1 MLVAVLWPRALTD
14 GAKYLHEMMIISS
27 YFSTFMKRVVL
38 HIFGHSFFPSSFF
51 FNGQLRYF
59 PLFFFVGLQ
68 TSIMWNKF
76 TTIAC
81 HQMAVLFI
89 FDWGQSHLSQCQKG
103 WIEFELNFNQPISDL
118 NLILGPCD
126 QFFFRL
132 LFFFFFFVCVSGGCW
147 EESLEW
153 GQMTLVYVRK
163 TEEKERWPLSLHL
176 LVFFLYIY
184 YGTHNIPHKRFRLA
198 YFSSGFALYRKGGK
212 IFFPNRRRFGHV
224 IVCKLASSQQ
234 QQKPKNQLLFLFF
247 LYFLYLLVLL
257 RQNDITKSKVG
268 NITTS
273 KFGLVNYEMKNN
285 RIKLIHSQKERK
297 KEKQSNTIKKKKT
310 KGNEAHTIF
319 LFYGK

>member
-132 LFFFFFFVCVSGGCW
+132 LFCFFFLCVCFGRLLRREFGMGSDDSRIRKKNRGEREMTSLSPSPRFLFIYLLWYTQYPAQEVSFGLLQFRLRLIQKRGKDFFPQPSKIRSCYRMQISVFSTTTTTKK
-147 EESLEW
+147 SAS
-153 GQMTLVYVRK
+153 
-163 TEEKERWPLSLHL
+163 LSLL
-176 LVFFLYIY
+176 
-184 YGTHNIPHKRFRLA
+184 P
-198 YFSSGFALYRKGGK
+198 
-212 IFFPNRRRFGHV
+212 
-224 IVCKLASSQQ
+224 
-234 QQKPKNQLLFLFF
+234 LFLIF
-247 LYFLYLLVLL
+247 VGS
-257 RQNDITKSKVG
+257 IATKWHHK
-268 NITTS
+268 I
-273 KFGLVNYEMKNN
+273 
-285 RIKLIHSQKERK
+285 
-297 KEKQSNTIKKKKT
+297 QSWKYHN
-310 KGNEAHTIF
+310 F
-319 LFYGK
+319 